1 MRLRVPSI
9 HLLLTAALL
18 LLAVALRIADPEPVA
33 RLRLSVFDSY
43 LNVAP
48 RPLDETLPV
57 RIVDIDEPSLAKV
70 GQWPWPRTKLA
81 AIIDALKAAGARTI
95 TLDLILAE
103 PDRLSPGEFAK
114 LFGDVPQLAPMIAG
128 ASSLPSNDDR
138 LAAAIAGAPVTL
150 GIAGEAG
157 GSHKASPPHARFAFA
172 GDDPQGF
179 VPRFSGVIGG
189 LPVLTSAA
197 AGLGAVNWTPQR
209 DQVLRRIPLLLS
221 VGGTL
226 YPSLPLETLR
236 VALKETTIFVR
247 SSGGSGVPAFGQRTG
262 VESVRVGSTVLP
274 TDANGELWLRFAKP
288 DPRRYIP
295 AHTILE
301 GSFDRNRSP
310 GATSSSARAPWVSSI
325 CVQPRSIPPC
335 PASRSTR
342 RRWSRCLQ
350 ATTSCARPT
359 PPARSYC
366 SSSASA
372 PRLPG

>member
-114 LFGDVPQLAPMIAG
+114 LFGDVPQLAPMIAE

-157 GSHKASPPHARFAFA
+157 GSRK
-172 GDDPQGF
+172 
-179 VPRFSGVIGG
+179 
-189 LPVLTSAA
+189 AA
-197 AGLGAVNWTPQR
+197 AA
-209 DQVLRRIPLLLS
+209 
-221 VGGTL
+221 
-226 YPSLPLETLR
+226 
-236 VALKETTIFVR
+236 
-247 SSGGSGVPAFGQRTG
+247 
-262 VESVRVGSTVLP
+262 
-274 TDANGELWLRFAKP
+274 
-288 DPRRYIP
+288 
-295 AHTILE
+295 
-301 GSFDRNRSP
+301 
-310 GATSSSARAPWVSSI
+310 ARAL
-325 CVQPRSIPPC
+325 
-335 PASRSTR
+335 
-342 RRWSRCLQ
+342 CL
-350 ATTSCARPT
+350 RG
-359 PPARSYC
+359 R
-366 SSSASA
+366 
-372 PRLPG
+372 